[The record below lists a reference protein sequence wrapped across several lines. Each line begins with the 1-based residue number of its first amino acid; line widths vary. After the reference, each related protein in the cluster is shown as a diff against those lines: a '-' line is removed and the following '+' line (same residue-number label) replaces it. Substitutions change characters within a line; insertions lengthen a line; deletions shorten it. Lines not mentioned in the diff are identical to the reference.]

1 MAFPL
6 NDLFVSD
13 EIDIEGADS
22 DITELTAD
30 RTSNFLSCE
39 EVGLWKP
46 DFQATIGGSKLTKFW
61 FYHSECFKF

>member
-39 EVGLWKP
+39 EVGL
-46 DFQATIGGSKLTKFW
+46 
-61 FYHSECFKF
+61 